1 MERQLQEARDWSQVV
16 AEASTRQMVDTR
28 LPEFG
33 YDGWE
38 LDAPEVRPLI
48 QDFLEHAQWF
58 LFHRVKDRT
67 IPGLMLRKPNGGG
80 YLPMKG
86 IYENRVGGAH
96 HYIGLYGADWRDH
109 VRCVE

>member
-1 MERQLQEARDWSQVV
+1 MAN
-16 AEASTRQMVDTR
+16 TR
-28 LPEFG
+28 LSEFG

-48 QDFLEHAQWF
+48 QDFLEHAQWY

-67 IPGLMLRKPNGGG
+67 IPGLMLMSANGHG

-86 IYENRVGGAH
+86 IYEERVDAAR
-96 HYIGLYGADWRDH
+96 HYIGLYGDDWRVH
-109 VRCVE
+109 VRSVE

>member
-1 MERQLQEARDWSQVV
+1 
-16 AEASTRQMVDTR
+16 
-28 LPEFG
+28 
-33 YDGWE
+33 
-38 LDAPEVRPLI
+38 
-48 QDFLEHAQWF
+48 
-58 LFHRVKDRT
+58 
-67 IPGLMLRKPNGGG
+67 MLRKLNGGG